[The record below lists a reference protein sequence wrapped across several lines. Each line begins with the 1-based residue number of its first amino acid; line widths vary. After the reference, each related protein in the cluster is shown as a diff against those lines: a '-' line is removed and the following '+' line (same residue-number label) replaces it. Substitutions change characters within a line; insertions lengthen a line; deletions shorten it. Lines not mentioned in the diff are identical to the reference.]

1 MIKTVLV
8 DIDVLSIV
16 SSGDAHSAIAG
27 RDGGPP
33 VEWGHPVGAGRRS
46 GNADAVDPGTR
57 CRRASAFER
66 ELDPSARQARHGRPM
81 AGPALCRRPVAR
93 RSAKTPPGSGIAA
106 HLGGGL

>member
-27 RDGGPP
+27 RDGRPP

-46 GNADAVDPGTR
+46 GNADAFDPGTR
-57 CRRASAFER
+57 CRRASPLER
-66 ELDPSARQARHGRPM
+66 DLDPSARQARYRGPL
-81 AGPALCRRPVAR
+81 AGPALRSRPVAGR
-93 RSAKTPPGSGIAA
+93 AAPAAAGPGVAA
-106 HLGGGL
+106 DLGGAL